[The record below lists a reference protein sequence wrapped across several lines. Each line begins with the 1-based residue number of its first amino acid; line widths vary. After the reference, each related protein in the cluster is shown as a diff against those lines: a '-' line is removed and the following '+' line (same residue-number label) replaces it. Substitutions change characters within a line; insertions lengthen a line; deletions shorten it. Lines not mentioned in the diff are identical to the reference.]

1 VSAVTMEA
9 TSFDNPVVPEDFTV
23 IVVDEDAGLGEFLA
37 GELERVVGT
46 FTDVNDLPAPGG
58 PLTVVVLGPSCASAA
73 SLTVVEERL
82 RNRRDLAA
90 LLLIEFMTPDILHR
104 ALKAGVRDVLA
115 APFDRDQLL
124 AAVNRAGDALT
135 NYQHGLESPAIAGP
149 APSAPHKARNG
160 KVVTVFSTKGGA
172 GKSVLAVN
180 IAVSLA
186 RKGDQRVVLVD
197 ADLQFGDVAVMLKL
211 APQRTLVDAINNM
224 DRLDSTMI
232 EQLLIR
238 HEPSGLDVLAAP
250 LEPSFADR
258 VTGDEMGRI
267 IKLLRTIADVVVVD
281 TPAYFNEVVIEL
293 IEQSDE
299 ILLVAGMDVPNIKN
313 VKIGLQTLKMLNL
326 PVNKVHLILNRANS
340 KVRLEVS
347 DVERTL
353 GVKADCLIPSD
364 IVVPQCVNKG
374 VAVVLEAPKSGVARA
389 IEELAARYAVPHS

>member
-1 VSAVTMEA
+1 
-9 TSFDNPVVPEDFTV
+9 
-23 IVVDEDAGLGEFLA
+23 
-37 GELERVVGT
+37 
-46 FTDVNDLPAPGG
+46 
-58 PLTVVVLGPSCASAA
+58 
-73 SLTVVEERL
+73 
-82 RNRRDLAA
+82 
-90 LLLIEFMTPDILHR
+90 
-104 ALKAGVRDVLA
+104 
-115 APFDRDQLL
+115 
-124 AAVNRAGDALT
+124 
-135 NYQHGLESPAIAGP
+135 
-149 APSAPHKARNG
+149 
-160 KVVTVFSTKGGA
+160 
-172 GKSVLAVN
+172 
-180 IAVSLA
+180 
-186 RKGDQRVVLVD
+186 
-197 ADLQFGDVAVMLKL
+197 MLKL

>member
-1 VSAVTMEA
+1 MEA

-73 SLTVVEERL
+73 ALTIVEERL

-135 NYQHGLESPAIAGP
+135 NYQAGLESPAVGGP
-149 APSAPHKARNG
+149 TPAAPHKARNG

-186 RKGDQRVVLVD
+186 KKGDQRVVLVD

-224 DRLDSTMI
+224 DKLDSTMI

-267 IKLLRTIADVVVVD
+267 IRLLRTIADVVVVD